1 MTTPWDADAF
11 WLKSRMFINRAM
23 DADRE
28 FEEQAFWASAA
39 LELLGKAALVRISPT
54 LIAHP
59 DDDGHSIL
67 IASGAVDYAGSF
79 SSVQAKAIWSRCA
92 RAFRPF
98 NEVEAKKIAAGRNEY
113 IHSTGVGFDS
123 IPQLQWWPRYWA
135 QAFILI
141 EHLDQ
146 TIADFVG
153 SARSTQV
160 EIHLAANRQYLE
172 RRLATLLERAKSL
185 LSRHRSGALSSRL
198 EADWGQFSSRYYK
211 YSEFRACPACGSD
224 GQVGGEEVVESHV
237 EYPASNSND
246 PADLFYDP
254 RSITLDI
261 APAEFRCTTCHLVLD
276 EPELLEEAGLHEL
289 FQAEGDPEDFDDE
302 PEYENE

>member
-1 MTTPWDADAF
+1 MMTPWDADAF
-11 WLKSRMFINRAM
+11 WLKARMFINRAM

-28 FEEQAFWASAA
+28 FEEQAFWASVS
-39 LELLGKAALVRISPT
+39 LELLGKAALVRISPM

-59 DDDGHSIL
+59 DDDGRSIL

-79 SSVQAKAIWSRCA
+79 GSIQAKAVWSRCA
-92 RAFRPF
+92 RTFRTF

-123 IPQLQWWPRYWA
+123 IPQAQWWPRYWA

-141 EHLDQ
+141 EHLDH

-153 SARSTQV
+153 SVRSVQV
-160 EIHLAANRQYLE
+160 EAHLAANKQYLE
-172 RRLATLLERAKSL
+172 RRLATLLQRANSL

-198 EADWGQFSSRYYK
+198 EAEWKLFASSYYK
-211 YSEFRACPACGSD
+211 YSESRECPACGSD

-237 EYPASNSND
+237 EYPTFYNSD
-246 PADLFYDP
+246 PEDPFDDP

-261 APAEFRCTTCHLVLD
+261 APYEFRCPVCHLVLD
-276 EPELLEEAGLHEL
+276 EPELLEEAGLDDL
-289 FQAEGDPEDFDDE
+289 FQAEGDPEDFYDE

>member
-1 MTTPWDADAF
+1 MITPWDADAF

-39 LELLGKAALVRISPT
+39 LELLGKAALVRISPM

-59 DDDGHSIL
+59 DDDGRSIL

-92 RAFRPF
+92 RAFRTF
-98 NEVEAKKIAAGRNEY
+98 NEVEAKKIASGRNEY

-123 IPQLQWWPRYWA
+123 IPQAQWWPRYWA
-135 QAFILI
+135 QAFILL

-146 TIADFVG
+146 TIASFVG
-153 SARSTQV
+153 SARATQV
-160 EIHLAANRQYLE
+160 EVHLAANKQYVE
-172 RRLATLLERAKSL
+172 RRLATLIERANSL

-198 EADWGQFSSRYYK
+198 EAEWELFSSHYYK
-211 YSEFRACPACGSD
+211 YSESRECPACGSD
-224 GQVGGEEVVESHV
+224 GRVGGEEVVESHV
-237 EYPASNSND
+237 EYPAFYSSD
-246 PADLFYDP
+246 PEDQFDDP
-254 RSITLDI
+254 RVISLDI
-261 APAEFRCTTCHLVLD
+261 APEEFRCPTCHLVLD
-276 EPELLEEAGLHEL
+276 EPELLEEAGLDAL
-289 FQAEGDPEDFDDE
+289 FQAEGDPEDFHE
-302 PEYENE
+302 APEYENE

>member
-1 MTTPWDADAF
+1 MITPWDAEAF

-23 DADRE
+23 DDDRE

-39 LELLGKAALVRISPT
+39 LELLGKAALVRISPM

-59 DDDGHSIL
+59 DDDGRSIL

-79 SSVQAKAIWSRCA
+79 TSVQAKAIWSRCA

-123 IPQLQWWPRYWA
+123 IPQAQWWPRYWA
-135 QAFILI
+135 QAFILV
-141 EHLDQ
+141 EHLDR

-153 SARSTQV
+153 LSRSTQV
-160 EIHLAANRQYLE
+160 EAHLAENKQYLE
-172 RRLATLLERAKSL
+172 RRLGTLVERAKSL

-198 EADWGQFSSRYYK
+198 ETDWKLFSSGHFK
-211 YSEFRACPACGSD
+211 YNESRKCPACGSR
-224 GQVGGEEVVESHV
+224 GSIGGEEVVESHV
-237 EYPASNSND
+237 EYSASHSSVPED
-246 PADLFYDP
+246 QFDDP
-254 RSITLDI
+254 RLITLDI
-261 APAEFRCTTCHLVLD
+261 APSEFRCPTCHLVLD
-276 EPELLEEAGLHEL
+276 GPELLEEAGLNDL
-289 FQAEGDPEDFDDE
+289 FQAEGDPEDFYDG
-302 PEYENE
+302 PEYDNE